1 MINTE
6 KNNKTVKL
14 SNLIEKIWILGV
26 IGLYIYLYV
35 SQNFSNYIGKQF
47 NLMGVFGVVILIVLF
62 ILAKPRNRKIGA
74 STLVF
79 IISIALIVY
88 AGDGKASDSVLNRKG
103 KQIGVN
109 TTNYEKTK
117 QVSDDKEYEFKGV
130 YLTADSNTETEYIKP
145 VKKKYI
151 SVDPETETWY
161 IDNRILVAFKQG
173 VTKDEV
179 EEFVKKYNLKIVG
192 EMKSISQYM
201 FEFDESLS
209 LQKMLGK
216 VREMNNI
223 KNLDENSKVQVA
235 DVVYATQEMIDELK
249 NTDRIDSLKT
259 QKQELA
265 KRYIDGDS
273 VVEITVD
280 NFMKIMEAIYEN
292 PDMFKDKKIK
302 ITGRTFKAEEIKEGY
317 LGIGLWKIYC
327 CAIDMTLVGY
337 PVKADGKME
346 EGKWYELQGK
356 VQVENGEPNI
366 EYIEAIQ
373 VEEPNEIEVFFICKL

>member
-26 IGLYIYLYV
+26 IGFYIYLYV

-47 NLMGVFGVVILIVLF
+47 NLMGVFGVFVLIVLF
-62 ILAKPRNRKIGA
+62 LVGKPRNRKIGV

-79 IISIALIVY
+79 IISIGLIVY

-109 TTNYEKTK
+109 TANYEKTK
-117 QVSDDKEYEFKGV
+117 QISDDKEYEFKGV

-161 IDNRILVAFKQG
+161 IDNRILVGFKQG
-173 VTKDEV
+173 VTKDEIQ
-179 EEFVKKYNLKIVG
+179 EFVKKYNLKIVG

-201 FEFDESLS
+201 FELDESLS

-216 VREMNNI
+216 IREINNL
-223 KNLDENSKVQVA
+223 KNIDENTKVQVA
-235 DVVYATQEMIDELK
+235 DVVYATQEMINELK
-249 NTDRIDSLKT
+249 NTDTTDNLKA

-292 PDMFKDKKIK
+292 PDLFKDKKIK
-302 ITGRTFKAEEIKEGY
+302 LIGRTFKAEEIKEGY
-317 LGIGLWKIYC
+317 IGIGLWKIYC

-356 VQVENGEPNI
+356 IKVENGEPYI
-366 EYIEAIQ
+366 EYIEAKQ
-373 VEEPNEIEVFFICKL
+373 VEEPKENQIY

>member
-26 IGLYIYLYV
+26 IGFYIYLYV

-47 NLMGVFGVVILIVLF
+47 NLMGVFGVFVLIVLF
-62 ILAKPRNRKIGA
+62 LVAKPRNRKIGV

-109 TTNYEKTK
+109 TSNYEKTK
-117 QVSDDKEYEFKGV
+117 QISDDKEYEFKGV
-130 YLTADSNTETEYIKP
+130 YLTADANTETEYIRP

-161 IDNRILVAFKQG
+161 IDNRVLVGFKQG
-173 VTKDEV
+173 VTKDEIQ
-179 EEFVKKYNLKIVG
+179 EFIKKYNLKIVG

-201 FEFDESLS
+201 FELDESLS

-216 VREMNNI
+216 IREINNL
-223 KNLDENSKVQVA
+223 KNIDENTKVQVA
-235 DVVYATQEMIDELK
+235 DVVYATQEMINELK
-249 NTDRIDSLKT
+249 NTDTTDNLKA

-292 PDMFKDKKIK
+292 PDLFKDKKIK
-302 ITGRTFKAEEIKEGY
+302 IIGRTFKAEEIKEGY
-317 LGIGLWKIYC
+317 IGIGLWKIYC

-356 VQVENGEPNI
+356 IQVENGEPYI
-366 EYIEAIQ
+366 EYIEAKQ
-373 VEEPNEIEVFFICKL
+373 VEEPKENQIY

>member
-1 MINTE
+1 MINIE

-26 IGLYIYLYV
+26 IGFYIYLYV

-62 ILAKPRNRKIGA
+62 LLAKPRNRKIGA

-109 TTNYEKTK
+109 TANYEKTK
-117 QVSDDKEYEFKGV
+117 QISDDKEYEFKGV

-161 IDNRILVAFKQG
+161 IDNRILVGFKQG
-173 VTKDEV
+173 VTKDEIQ
-179 EEFVKKYNLKIVG
+179 EFVKKYNLKIVG

-201 FEFDESLS
+201 FELDESLS

-216 VREMNNI
+216 IREINNL
-223 KNLDENSKVQVA
+223 KNIDENTKVQVA
-235 DVVYATQEMIDELK
+235 DVVYATQEMINELK
-249 NTDRIDSLKT
+249 NTDTTDNLKA

-317 LGIGLWKIYC
+317 IGIGLWKIYC

-356 VQVENGEPNI
+356 IQVENGEPYI
-366 EYIEAIQ
+366 EYIEAKQ
-373 VEEPNEIEVFFICKL
+373 VEEPKENQIY

>member
-6 KNNKTVKL
+6 KNNKMVKL

-47 NLMGVFGVVILIVLF
+47 NLMGVFGVAILIVLF
-62 ILAKPRNRKIGA
+62 LLAKPRNRKIGA

-117 QVSDDKEYEFKGV
+117 QISDDKEYEFKGI
-130 YLTADSNTETEYIKP
+130 YLTADANTETEYIKP

-161 IDNRILVAFKQG
+161 IDNRILVGFKQG

-223 KNLDENSKVQVA
+223 KNIDENSKVQVA

-292 PDMFKDKKIK
+292 PDLFKDKKIK
-302 ITGRTFKAEEIKEGY
+302 ITGRTFKAEEIKKGY
-317 LGIGLWKIYC
+317 IGIGLWKIYC

-337 PVKADGKME
+337 PVKDDGKME
-346 EGKWYELQGK
+346 EGKWYDLQGK
-356 VQVENGEPNI
+356 VQVENGEPYI
-366 EYIEAIQ
+366 EYIEAKQ
-373 VEEPNEIEVFFICKL
+373 VEEPKENQVY

>member
-26 IGLYIYLYV
+26 IGFYIYLYV

-47 NLMGVFGVVILIVLF
+47 NLMGVFGVFVLIVLF
-62 ILAKPRNRKIGA
+62 LLAKPRNRKIGA

-109 TTNYEKTK
+109 TANYEKTK
-117 QVSDDKEYEFKGV
+117 QISDDKEYEFKGV

-161 IDNRILVAFKQG
+161 IDNRILVGFKQG
-173 VTKDEV
+173 VTKDEIQ
-179 EEFVKKYNLKIVG
+179 EFVKKYNLKIVG

-201 FEFDESLS
+201 FELDESLS

-216 VREMNNI
+216 IREINNL
-223 KNLDENSKVQVA
+223 KNIDENTKVQVA
-235 DVVYATQEMIDELK
+235 DVVYATQEMINELK
-249 NTDRIDSLKT
+249 NTDTTDNLKA

-265 KRYIDGDS
+265 KRYIEGDS

-356 VQVENGEPNI
+356 IQVENGEPYI
-366 EYIEAIQ
+366 EYMEAKQ
-373 VEEPNEIEVFFICKL
+373 VEEPKENQIY

>member
-117 QVSDDKEYEFKGV
+117 QISDDKEYEFKGV

-223 KNLDENSKVQVA
+223 KNIDENSKVQVA

-292 PDMFKDKKIK
+292 PDLFKDKKIK
-302 ITGRTFKAEEIKEGY
+302 ITGRTFKAEEIKKGY
-317 LGIGLWKIYC
+317 IGIGLWKIYC

-337 PVKADGKME
+337 PVKDDGKME
-346 EGKWYELQGK
+346 EGKWYDLQGK
-356 VQVENGEPNI
+356 VQVENGEPYI
-366 EYIEAIQ
+366 EYIEAKQ
-373 VEEPNEIEVFFICKL
+373 VEEPKENQVY

>member
-6 KNNKTVKL
+6 KNNKMIRL

-47 NLMGVFGVVILIVLF
+47 NLMGVFGVVIMIVFFL
-62 ILAKPRNRKIGA
+62 LAKPRNRKIGA

-109 TTNYEKTK
+109 TVNYEKTK
-117 QVSDDKEYEFKGV
+117 QISDDKEYEFKGV

-179 EEFVKKYNLKIVG
+179 DKFVKKYNLKIVG

-223 KNLDENSKVQVA
+223 KNIDENSKVQVA

-292 PDMFKDKKIK
+292 PDLFKDKKIK
-302 ITGRTFKAEEIKEGY
+302 ITGRTFKAEEIKKGY
-317 LGIGLWKIYC
+317 IGIGLWKIYC

-356 VQVENGEPNI
+356 VQVENGEPYI
-366 EYIEAIQ
+366 EYVEAKQ
-373 VEEPNEIEVFFICKL
+373 VEEPKENQVY

>member
-26 IGLYIYLYV
+26 IGFYIYLYV

-47 NLMGVFGVVILIVLF
+47 NLMGVFGVFVLIVLF
-62 ILAKPRNRKIGA
+62 LVAKPRNRKIGV

-88 AGDGKASDSVLNRKG
+88 AGDGKASDLVLNRKG

-109 TTNYEKTK
+109 TSNYEKTK
-117 QVSDDKEYEFKGV
+117 QISDDKEYEFKGV
-130 YLTADSNTETEYIKP
+130 YLTADANTETEYIRP

-161 IDNRILVAFKQG
+161 IDNRILVGFKQG
-173 VTKDEV
+173 VTKDEIQ
-179 EEFVKKYNLKIVG
+179 EFIKKYNLKIVG

-201 FEFDESLS
+201 FELDESLS

-216 VREMNNI
+216 IREINNL
-223 KNLDENSKVQVA
+223 KNIDENTKVQVA
-235 DVVYATQEMIDELK
+235 DVVYATQEMINELK
-249 NTDRIDSLKT
+249 NTDTTDNLKA

-265 KRYIDGDS
+265 KRYIAGDS

-292 PDMFKDKKIK
+292 PDLFKDKKIK
-302 ITGRTFKAEEIKEGY
+302 IIGRTFKAEEIKEGY
-317 LGIGLWKIYC
+317 IGIGLWKIYC

-356 VQVENGEPNI
+356 IQVENGEPYI
-366 EYIEAIQ
+366 EYIEAKQ
-373 VEEPNEIEVFFICKL
+373 VEEPKENQIY

>member
-6 KNNKTVKL
+6 KNNKMVRL

-26 IGLYIYLYV
+26 IGLHIYLYV

-47 NLMGVFGVVILIVLF
+47 NLMGVFGVVIMIVLF
-62 ILAKPRNRKIGA
+62 LLAKPRNRKIGA

-79 IISIALIVY
+79 IISIGLIVY

-109 TTNYEKTK
+109 IANYEKTK

-130 YLTADSNTETEYIKP
+130 YLTADANTETEYIKP

-161 IDNRILVAFKQG
+161 IDNRILVGFKQG
-173 VTKDEV
+173 VTKDEIQ
-179 EEFVKKYNLKIVG
+179 EFVKKYNLKIVG

-201 FEFDESLS
+201 FELDESLS

-223 KNLDENSKVQVA
+223 KNIDENSKVQIA

-292 PDMFKDKKIK
+292 PDLFKDKKIK
-302 ITGRTFKAEEIKEGY
+302 ITGRTFKTEEIKKGY
-317 LGIGLWKIYC
+317 IGIGLWKIYC

-356 VQVENGEPNI
+356 VQVENGEPYI
-366 EYIEAIQ
+366 EYVEAKQ
-373 VEEPNEIEVFFICKL
+373 VEEPKENQVY

>member
-26 IGLYIYLYV
+26 IGFYIYLYV

-47 NLMGVFGVVILIVLF
+47 NLMGVFGVFVLIVLF
-62 ILAKPRNRKIGA
+62 LLAKPRNRKIGV

-109 TTNYEKTK
+109 TANYEKTK
-117 QVSDDKEYEFKGV
+117 QISDDKEYEFKGV

-151 SVDPETETWY
+151 SIDPETETWY
-161 IDNRILVAFKQG
+161 IDNRILVGFKQG
-173 VTKDEV
+173 VTKDEIQ
-179 EEFVKKYNLKIVG
+179 EFVKKYNLKIVG

-201 FEFDESLS
+201 FELDESLS

-216 VREMNNI
+216 IREINNL
-223 KNLDENSKVQVA
+223 KNIDENTKVQVA
-235 DVVYATQEMIDELK
+235 DVVYATQEMINELK
-249 NTDRIDSLKT
+249 NTDTTDNLKA

-265 KRYIDGDS
+265 KRYIDGGS

-317 LGIGLWKIYC
+317 IGIGLWKIYC

-356 VQVENGEPNI
+356 IQVENGEPYI
-366 EYIEAIQ
+366 EYIEAKQ
-373 VEEPNEIEVFFICKL
+373 VEEPKENQIY

>member
-6 KNNKTVKL
+6 KNNKMIRL

-47 NLMGVFGVVILIVLF
+47 NLMGVFGVVIMIVLF
-62 ILAKPRNRKIGA
+62 LLAKPRNRKIGA

-109 TTNYEKTK
+109 TVNYEKTK
-117 QVSDDKEYEFKGV
+117 QISDDKEYEFKGV

-179 EEFVKKYNLKIVG
+179 DKFVKKYNLKIVG

-223 KNLDENSKVQVA
+223 KNIDENSKVQVA

-273 VVEITVD
+273 VVEITVY

-292 PDMFKDKKIK
+292 PDLFKDKKIK
-302 ITGRTFKAEEIKEGY
+302 ITGRTFKAEEIKKGY
-317 LGIGLWKIYC
+317 IGIGLWKIYC

-337 PVKADGKME
+337 PVKDDGKME
-346 EGKWYELQGK
+346 EGKWYDLQGK
-356 VQVENGEPNI
+356 VQVENGEPYI
-366 EYIEAIQ
+366 EYIEAKQ
-373 VEEPNEIEVFFICKL
+373 VEEPKENQVY

>member
-26 IGLYIYLYV
+26 IGFYIYLYV

-62 ILAKPRNRKIGA
+62 LLAKPRNRKIGV

-109 TTNYEKTK
+109 TANYEKTK
-117 QVSDDKEYEFKGV
+117 QISDDKEYEFKGV

-151 SVDPETETWY
+151 SVDAETETWY
-161 IDNRILVAFKQG
+161 IDNRILVGFKQG
-173 VTKDEV
+173 VTKDEIQ
-179 EEFVKKYNLKIVG
+179 EFVKKYNLKIVG

-201 FEFDESLS
+201 FELDESLS

-216 VREMNNI
+216 IREINNL
-223 KNLDENSKVQVA
+223 KNIDENTKVQVA
-235 DVVYATQEMIDELK
+235 DVVYATQEMINELK
-249 NTDRIDSLKT
+249 NTDTTDNLKA

-265 KRYIDGDS
+265 KRYIEGDS

-317 LGIGLWKIYC
+317 IGIGLWKIYC

-356 VQVENGEPNI
+356 IQVENGEPYI
-366 EYIEAIQ
+366 EYMEAKQ
-373 VEEPNEIEVFFICKL
+373 VEEPKENQIY

>member
-26 IGLYIYLYV
+26 IGFYIYLYV

-47 NLMGVFGVVILIVLF
+47 NLMGVFGVFVLIVLF
-62 ILAKPRNRKIGA
+62 LLAKPRNRKIGV

-109 TTNYEKTK
+109 TANYEKTK
-117 QVSDDKEYEFKGV
+117 QISDDKEYEFKGV

-161 IDNRILVAFKQG
+161 IDNRILVGFKQG
-173 VTKDEV
+173 VTKDEIQ
-179 EEFVKKYNLKIVG
+179 EFVKKYNLKIVG

-201 FEFDESLS
+201 FELDESLS

-216 VREMNNI
+216 IREINNL
-223 KNLDENSKVQVA
+223 KNIDENTKVQVA
-235 DVVYATQEMIDELK
+235 DIVYATQEMINELK
-249 NTDRIDSLKT
+249 NTDTTDNLKA

-265 KRYIDGDS
+265 KRYIDGDN

-292 PDMFKDKKIK
+292 PDMFKDNKIK

-356 VQVENGEPNI
+356 IQVENGEPYI
-366 EYIEAIQ
+366 EYMEAKQ
-373 VEEPNEIEVFFICKL
+373 VEEPKENQIY

>member
-161 IDNRILVAFKQG
+161 IDNRILVGFKQG
-173 VTKDEV
+173 VTKDEIQ
-179 EEFVKKYNLKIVG
+179 EFVKKYNLKIVG

-201 FEFDESLS
+201 FELDESLS

-216 VREMNNI
+216 IREINNL
-223 KNLDENSKVQVA
+223 KNIDENTKVQVA
-235 DVVYATQEMIDELK
+235 DIVYATQEMINELK
-249 NTDRIDSLKT
+249 NTDTTDNLKA

-265 KRYIDGDS
+265 KRYIEGDS

-302 ITGRTFKAEEIKEGY
+302 ITGRTFKTEEIKEGY

-356 VQVENGEPNI
+356 VQVENGEPYI
-366 EYIEAIQ
+366 EYIEAKQ
-373 VEEPNEIEVFFICKL
+373 VEEPKENQIY

>member
-47 NLMGVFGVVILIVLF
+47 NLMGVFGVFVLIVLF
-62 ILAKPRNRKIGA
+62 LVGKPRNRKIGV

-79 IISIALIVY
+79 IISIGLIVY

-109 TTNYEKTK
+109 TANYEKTK
-117 QVSDDKEYEFKGV
+117 QISDDKEYEFKGV

-161 IDNRILVAFKQG
+161 IDNRILVGFKQG
-173 VTKDEV
+173 VTKDEIQ
-179 EEFVKKYNLKIVG
+179 EFVKKYNLKIVG

-201 FEFDESLS
+201 FELDESLS

-223 KNLDENSKVQVA
+223 KNIDENTKVQVA
-235 DVVYATQEMIDELK
+235 DVVYATQEMINELK
-249 NTDRIDSLKT
+249 NTDRTDNLKA

-265 KRYIDGDS
+265 KRYINGDS

-292 PDMFKDKKIK
+292 PDLFKDKKIK
-302 ITGRTFKAEEIKEGY
+302 LIGRTFKAEEIKEGHI
-317 LGIGLWKIYC
+317 GIGLWKIYC

-356 VQVENGEPNI
+356 IQVENGEPYI
-366 EYIEAIQ
+366 EYIEAKQ
-373 VEEPNEIEVFFICKL
+373 VEEPKENQIY

>member
-26 IGLYIYLYV
+26 IGFYIYLYV

-47 NLMGVFGVVILIVLF
+47 NLMGVFGVFVLIVLF
-62 ILAKPRNRKIGA
+62 LLAKPRNRKIGV

-109 TTNYEKTK
+109 TANYEKTK
-117 QVSDDKEYEFKGV
+117 QISDDKEYEFKGV

-161 IDNRILVAFKQG
+161 IDNRILVGFKQG
-173 VTKDEV
+173 VTKDEIQ
-179 EEFVKKYNLKIVG
+179 EFVKKYNLKIVG

-201 FEFDESLS
+201 FELDESLS

-216 VREMNNI
+216 IREINNL
-223 KNLDENSKVQVA
+223 KNIDENTKVQVA
-235 DVVYATQEMIDELK
+235 DVVYATQEMINELK
-249 NTDRIDSLKT
+249 NTDTTDNLKA

-317 LGIGLWKIYC
+317 IGIGLWKIYC

-356 VQVENGEPNI
+356 IQVENGETYI
-366 EYIEAIQ
+366 EYMEAKQ
-373 VEEPNEIEVFFICKL
+373 VEEPKENQIY

>member
-26 IGLYIYLYV
+26 IGFYIYLYV

-62 ILAKPRNRKIGA
+62 LLAKPRNRKIGV
-74 STLVF
+74 STIVF

-109 TTNYEKTK
+109 TANYEKTK
-117 QVSDDKEYEFKGV
+117 QISDDKEYEFKGV

-161 IDNRILVAFKQG
+161 IDNRILVGFKQG
-173 VTKDEV
+173 VTKDEIQ
-179 EEFVKKYNLKIVG
+179 EFVKKYNLKIVG

-201 FEFDESLS
+201 FELDESLS

-216 VREMNNI
+216 IREINNL
-223 KNLDENSKVQVA
+223 KNIDENTKVQVA
-235 DVVYATQEMIDELK
+235 DVVYATQEMINELK
-249 NTDRIDSLKT
+249 NTDTTDNLKA

-292 PDMFKDKKIK
+292 PDLFKDKKIK
-302 ITGRTFKAEEIKEGY
+302 IIGRTFKAEEIKEGY
-317 LGIGLWKIYC
+317 IGIGLWKIYC

-356 VQVENGEPNI
+356 IQVENGEPYI
-366 EYIEAIQ
+366 EYIEAKQ
-373 VEEPNEIEVFFICKL
+373 VEEPKENQIY

>member
-26 IGLYIYLYV
+26 IGFYIYLYV

-62 ILAKPRNRKIGA
+62 LLAKPRNRKIGA

-109 TTNYEKTK
+109 TANYEKTK
-117 QVSDDKEYEFKGV
+117 QISDDKEYEFKGV

-161 IDNRILVAFKQG
+161 IDNRILVGFKQG
-173 VTKDEV
+173 VTKDEIQ
-179 EEFVKKYNLKIVG
+179 EFVKKYNLKIVG

-201 FEFDESLS
+201 FELDESLS

-216 VREMNNI
+216 IREINNL
-223 KNLDENSKVQVA
+223 KNIDENTKVQVA
-235 DVVYATQEMIDELK
+235 DVVYATQEIINELK
-249 NTDRIDSLKT
+249 NTDTTDNLKA

-265 KRYIDGDS
+265 KRYIDGGS

-317 LGIGLWKIYC
+317 IGIGLWKIYC

-356 VQVENGEPNI
+356 IQVENGEPYI
-366 EYIEAIQ
+366 EYIEAKQ
-373 VEEPNEIEVFFICKL
+373 VEEPKENQIY

>member
-47 NLMGVFGVVILIVLF
+47 NLMGVFGVVIMIVLF

-223 KNLDENSKVQVA
+223 KNIDENSKVQVA

-356 VQVENGEPNI
+356 VQVENGEPYI
-366 EYIEAIQ
+366 EYIEAKQ
-373 VEEPNEIEVFFICKL
+373 VEEPKENQIY

>member
-26 IGLYIYLYV
+26 IGFYIYLYV

-47 NLMGVFGVVILIVLF
+47 NLMGVFGVFVLIVLF
-62 ILAKPRNRKIGA
+62 LLAKPRNRKIGA

-109 TTNYEKTK
+109 TANYEKTK
-117 QVSDDKEYEFKGV
+117 QISDDKEYEFKGV

-161 IDNRILVAFKQG
+161 IDNRILVGFKQG
-173 VTKDEV
+173 VTKDEIQ
-179 EEFVKKYNLKIVG
+179 EFVKKYNLKIVG

-201 FEFDESLS
+201 FELDESLS

-216 VREMNNI
+216 IREINNL
-223 KNLDENSKVQVA
+223 KNIDENTKVQVA
-235 DVVYATQEMIDELK
+235 DVVYATQEMINELK
-249 NTDRIDSLKT
+249 NTDTTDNLKA

-265 KRYIDGDS
+265 KRYIEGDS

-317 LGIGLWKIYC
+317 IGIGLWKIYC

-356 VQVENGEPNI
+356 IQAENGEPYI
-366 EYIEAIQ
+366 EYMEAKQ
-373 VEEPNEIEVFFICKL
+373 VEEPKENQIY

>member
-26 IGLYIYLYV
+26 IGFYIYLYV

-47 NLMGVFGVVILIVLF
+47 NLMGVFGVFVLIVLF
-62 ILAKPRNRKIGA
+62 LVAKPRNRKIGV

-88 AGDGKASDSVLNRKG
+88 AGDGKASELVLNRKG

-109 TTNYEKTK
+109 TSNYEKTK
-117 QVSDDKEYEFKGV
+117 QISDDKEYEFKGV
-130 YLTADSNTETEYIKP
+130 YLTADANTETEYIKP

-161 IDNRILVAFKQG
+161 IDNRILVGFKQG
-173 VTKDEV
+173 VTKDEIQ
-179 EEFVKKYNLKIVG
+179 EFVKKYNLKIVG

-201 FEFDESLS
+201 FELDESLS

-216 VREMNNI
+216 IREINNL
-223 KNLDENSKVQVA
+223 KNVDENTKVQVA
-235 DVVYATQEMIDELK
+235 DVVYATQEMINELK
-249 NTDRIDSLKT
+249 NTDTTDNLKA

-265 KRYIDGDS
+265 KRYIDGDN

-356 VQVENGEPNI
+356 IQVENGELYI
-366 EYIEAIQ
+366 EYIEAKQ
-373 VEEPNEIEVFFICKL
+373 VEEPKENQIY

>member
-1 MINTE
+1 MINIE

-26 IGLYIYLYV
+26 IGFYIYLYV

-47 NLMGVFGVVILIVLF
+47 NLMGVFGVFVLIVLF
-62 ILAKPRNRKIGA
+62 LLAKPRNRKIGV

-109 TTNYEKTK
+109 TANYEKTK
-117 QVSDDKEYEFKGV
+117 QISDDKEYEFKGV

-151 SVDPETETWY
+151 SIDPETETWY
-161 IDNRILVAFKQG
+161 IDNRILVGFKQG
-173 VTKDEV
+173 VTKDEIQ
-179 EEFVKKYNLKIVG
+179 EFVKKYNLKIVG

-201 FEFDESLS
+201 FELDESLS

-216 VREMNNI
+216 IREINNL
-223 KNLDENSKVQVA
+223 KNIDENTKVQVA
-235 DVVYATQEMIDELK
+235 DVVYATQEMINELK
-249 NTDRIDSLKT
+249 NTDTTDNLKA

-265 KRYIDGDS
+265 KRYIDGGS

-317 LGIGLWKIYC
+317 IGIGLWKIYC

-356 VQVENGEPNI
+356 IQVENGEPYI
-366 EYIEAIQ
+366 EYIEAKQ
-373 VEEPNEIEVFFICKL
+373 VEEPKENQIY

>member
-26 IGLYIYLYV
+26 IGFYIYLYV

-47 NLMGVFGVVILIVLF
+47 NLMGVFGVVIMIVLF

-161 IDNRILVAFKQG
+161 IDNRILVGFKQG
-173 VTKDEV
+173 VTKDEIQ
-179 EEFVKKYNLKIVG
+179 EFIKKYNLKIVG

-201 FEFDESLS
+201 FELDENLS

-216 VREMNNI
+216 IREINNL
-223 KNLDENSKVQVA
+223 KNIDENTKVQVA
-235 DVVYATQEMIDELK
+235 DVVYATQEMINELK
-249 NTDRIDSLKT
+249 NTDTTDNLKA

-317 LGIGLWKIYC
+317 IGIGLWKIYC

-356 VQVENGEPNI
+356 IQVENGEPYI
-366 EYIEAIQ
+366 EYIEAKQ
-373 VEEPNEIEVFFICKL
+373 VEEPKENQIY

>member
-6 KNNKTVKL
+6 KNNKMVRL

-47 NLMGVFGVVILIVLF
+47 NLMGVFGVVIMIVLF
-62 ILAKPRNRKIGA
+62 LLAKPRNRKIGA

-79 IISIALIVY
+79 IISIGLIVY

-109 TTNYEKTK
+109 TVNYEKTK
-117 QVSDDKEYEFKGV
+117 QISDDKEYEFKGV
-130 YLTADSNTETEYIKP
+130 YLTADANTETEYIKP

-173 VTKDEV
+173 VTKDDIEA
-179 EEFVKKYNLKIVG
+179 FVKKYNLKIVG

-201 FEFDESLS
+201 FEFNESLS

-216 VREMNNI
+216 VREINNI
-223 KNLDENSKVQVA
+223 KNIDENSKVQVA

-292 PDMFKDKKIK
+292 PDLFKDKKIK
-302 ITGRTFKAEEIKEGY
+302 ITGRTFKAEEIKKGY
-317 LGIGLWKIYC
+317 IGIGLWKIYC

-356 VQVENGEPNI
+356 VQVENGEPYI
-366 EYIEAIQ
+366 EYVEAKQ
-373 VEEPNEIEVFFICKL
+373 VEEPKENQIY

>member
-26 IGLYIYLYV
+26 IGFYIYLYV

-109 TTNYEKTK
+109 TVNYEKTK

-356 VQVENGEPNI
+356 VQVENGEPYI
-366 EYIEAIQ
+366 EYIEAKQ
-373 VEEPNEIEVFFICKL
+373 VEEPKENQIY

>member
-26 IGLYIYLYV
+26 IGFYIYLYV

-47 NLMGVFGVVILIVLF
+47 NLMGVFGVFVLIVLF
-62 ILAKPRNRKIGA
+62 LLAKPRNRKIGV

-79 IISIALIVY
+79 IISIVLIVY
-88 AGDGKASDSVLNRKG
+88 AGDGRASDAVLNRKG

-109 TTNYEKTK
+109 TANYEKTK

-161 IDNRILVAFKQG
+161 IDNRILVGFKQG
-173 VTKDEV
+173 VTKDEIQ
-179 EEFVKKYNLKIVG
+179 EFIKKYNLKIVG

-201 FEFDESLS
+201 FELDESLS

-216 VREMNNI
+216 IREINNL
-223 KNLDENSKVQVA
+223 KNIDENTKVQVA
-235 DVVYATQEMIDELK
+235 DVVYATQEMINELK
-249 NTDRIDSLKT
+249 NTDTTDNLKA

-292 PDMFKDKKIK
+292 PDLFKDKKIK
-302 ITGRTFKAEEIKEGY
+302 IIGRTFKAEEIKEGY
-317 LGIGLWKIYC
+317 IGIGLWKIYC

-356 VQVENGEPNI
+356 VQVENGEPYI
-366 EYIEAIQ
+366 EYIEAKQ
-373 VEEPNEIEVFFICKL
+373 VEEPKENQIY

>member
-6 KNNKTVKL
+6 KNNKMVKL

-47 NLMGVFGVVILIVLF
+47 NLMGVFGVVIMIVLF
-62 ILAKPRNRKIGA
+62 LLAKPRNRKIGA

-117 QVSDDKEYEFKGV
+117 QISDDKEYEFKGV
-130 YLTADSNTETEYIKP
+130 YLNADAKTETEYIKP

-151 SVDPETETWY
+151 TVDPETETWY
-161 IDNRILVAFKQG
+161 IDNRILVGFKQG

-223 KNLDENSKVQVA
+223 KNIDENSKVQVA

-292 PDMFKDKKIK
+292 PDLFKDKKIK
-302 ITGRTFKAEEIKEGY
+302 ITGRTFKAEEIKKGY
-317 LGIGLWKIYC
+317 IGIGLWKIYC

-337 PVKADGKME
+337 PVKDDGKME
-346 EGKWYELQGK
+346 EGKWYDLQGK
-356 VQVENGEPNI
+356 VQVENGEPYI
-366 EYIEAIQ
+366 EYIEAKQ
-373 VEEPNEIEVFFICKL
+373 VEEPKENQVY

>member
-6 KNNKTVKL
+6 KNNKMVRL

-26 IGLYIYLYV
+26 IGLYIYLYI

-47 NLMGVFGVVILIVLF
+47 NLMAVFGVVIMIVLF
-62 ILAKPRNRKIGA
+62 LLAKPRNRKIGA

-79 IISIALIVY
+79 IVSIALIVY

-109 TTNYEKTK
+109 TVNYEKTK
-117 QVSDDKEYEFKGV
+117 QISDDKEYEFKGV
-130 YLTADSNTETEYIKP
+130 YLTADANTETEYIKP

-161 IDNRILVAFKQG
+161 IDNRILVGFQQG

-216 VREMNNI
+216 VREINNI
-223 KNLDENSKVQVA
+223 KNIDENSKVQVA

-292 PDMFKDKKIK
+292 PDLFKDKKIK
-302 ITGRTFKAEEIKEGY
+302 ITGRTFKTEEIKKGY
-317 LGIGLWKIYC
+317 IGIGLWKIYC

-356 VQVENGEPNI
+356 VQVENGEPYI
-366 EYIEAIQ
+366 EYVEAKQ
-373 VEEPNEIEVFFICKL
+373 VEEPKENQVY

>member
-26 IGLYIYLYV
+26 IGFYIYLYV

-62 ILAKPRNRKIGA
+62 LLAKPRNRKIGV

-109 TTNYEKTK
+109 TANYEKTK
-117 QVSDDKEYEFKGV
+117 QISDDKEYEFKGV
-130 YLTADSNTETEYIKP
+130 YLTADSNTETEYIKQ

-151 SVDPETETWY
+151 SVDTETETWY
-161 IDNRILVAFKQG
+161 IDNRILVGFKQG
-173 VTKDEV
+173 VTKDEIQ
-179 EEFVKKYNLKIVG
+179 EFVKKYNLKIVG

-201 FEFDESLS
+201 FELDESLS

-216 VREMNNI
+216 IREINNL
-223 KNLDENSKVQVA
+223 KNIDENTKVQVA
-235 DVVYATQEMIDELK
+235 DVVYATQEMINELK
-249 NTDRIDSLKT
+249 NTDTTDNLKA

-265 KRYIDGDS
+265 KRYIEGDS

-317 LGIGLWKIYC
+317 IGIGLWKIYC

-356 VQVENGEPNI
+356 IQVENGEPYI
-366 EYIEAIQ
+366 EYMEAKQ
-373 VEEPNEIEVFFICKL
+373 VEEPKENQIY

>member
-117 QVSDDKEYEFKGV
+117 QISDDKEYEFKGV
-130 YLTADSNTETEYIKP
+130 YLTAYSNTETEYIKP

-259 QKQELA
+259 QKQEIA

-356 VQVENGEPNI
+356 VQIENGEPYI
-366 EYIEAIQ
+366 EYIEAKQ
-373 VEEPNEIEVFFICKL
+373 VEEPKENQIY

>member
-62 ILAKPRNRKIGA
+62 LLAKPRNRKIGA

-109 TTNYEKTK
+109 TTNYEKNK

-356 VQVENGEPNI
+356 VQVENGEPYI
-366 EYIEAIQ
+366 EYIEAKQ
-373 VEEPNEIEVFFICKL
+373 VEEPKENQIY

>member
-62 ILAKPRNRKIGA
+62 LLAKPRNRKIGA

-216 VREMNNI
+216 VREMNNV
-223 KNLDENSKVQVA
+223 KNIDENSKVQVA

-356 VQVENGEPNI
+356 IQVENGEPYI
-366 EYIEAIQ
+366 EYIEAKQ
-373 VEEPNEIEVFFICKL
+373 VEEPKENQIY

>member
-6 KNNKTVKL
+6 KNNKMVKL

-26 IGLYIYLYV
+26 IGFYIYLYV

-47 NLMGVFGVVILIVLF
+47 NLMGVFGVFVLIVLF
-62 ILAKPRNRKIGA
+62 LVAKPRNRKIGV

-117 QVSDDKEYEFKGV
+117 QISDDKEYEFKGV
-130 YLTADSNTETEYIKP
+130 YLTADANTETEYIRP

-161 IDNRILVAFKQG
+161 IDNRILVGFKQG
-173 VTKDEV
+173 VTKDEIQ
-179 EEFVKKYNLKIVG
+179 EFIKKYNLKIVG

-201 FEFDESLS
+201 FELDESLS

-216 VREMNNI
+216 VRELNNI
-223 KNLDENSKVQVA
+223 KNIDENTKVQVA
-235 DVVYATQEMIDELK
+235 DVVYATQEMINELK
-249 NTDRIDSLKT
+249 NTDTTDNLKA

-292 PDMFKDKKIK
+292 PDLFKDKKIK
-302 ITGRTFKAEEIKEGY
+302 IIGRTFKAEEIKEGY
-317 LGIGLWKIYC
+317 IGIGLWKIYC

-356 VQVENGEPNI
+356 IQVENGEPYI
-366 EYIEAIQ
+366 EYVEAKQ
-373 VEEPNEIEVFFICKL
+373 VEEPKENQVY

>member
-6 KNNKTVKL
+6 KNNKMVKL

-47 NLMGVFGVVILIVLF
+47 NLMGLFGVVIMIVLF
-62 ILAKPRNRKIGA
+62 LLAKPRNRKIGA

-117 QVSDDKEYEFKGV
+117 QISDDKEYEFKGV
-130 YLTADSNTETEYIKP
+130 YLTADANTETEYIKP

-223 KNLDENSKVQVA
+223 KNIDENSKVQVA

-292 PDMFKDKKIK
+292 PDLFKDKKIK
-302 ITGRTFKAEEIKEGY
+302 ITGRTFKAEEIKKGY

-356 VQVENGEPNI
+356 VQVENGEPYI
-366 EYIEAIQ
+366 EYIEAKQ
-373 VEEPNEIEVFFICKL
+373 VEEPKENQIY

>member
-26 IGLYIYLYV
+26 IVFYIYLYV

-47 NLMGVFGVVILIVLF
+47 NLMGVFGVFVLIVLF
-62 ILAKPRNRKIGA
+62 LVAKPRNRKIGV

-103 KQIGVN
+103 KQIGVI
-109 TTNYEKTK
+109 TSNYEKTK
-117 QVSDDKEYEFKGV
+117 QISDDKEYEFKGV

-161 IDNRILVAFKQG
+161 IDNRILVGFKQG
-173 VTKDEV
+173 VTKDEIQ
-179 EEFVKKYNLKIVG
+179 EFIKKYNLKIVG

-201 FEFDESLS
+201 FELDESLS

-216 VREMNNI
+216 IREINNL
-223 KNLDENSKVQVA
+223 KNIDENTKVQVA
-235 DVVYATQEMIDELK
+235 DVVYATQEMINELK
-249 NTDRIDSLKT
+249 NTDTTDNLKA

-273 VVEITVD
+273 IVEITVD

-292 PDMFKDKKIK
+292 PDLFKDKKIK
-302 ITGRTFKAEEIKEGY
+302 IIGRTFKAEEIKEGY
-317 LGIGLWKIYC
+317 IGIGLWKIYC

-356 VQVENGEPNI
+356 VQVENGEPYI
-366 EYIEAIQ
+366 EYIEAKQ
-373 VEEPNEIEVFFICKL
+373 VEEPKENQIY

>member
-26 IGLYIYLYV
+26 IGFYIYLYV

-47 NLMGVFGVVILIVLF
+47 NLMGVFGVFILIVLF
-62 ILAKPRNRKIGA
+62 LLAKPRNRKIGV

-88 AGDGKASDSVLNRKG
+88 AGDGRASDAVLNRKG

-109 TTNYEKTK
+109 TANYEKTK
-117 QVSDDKEYEFKGV
+117 QVSNDKEYEFKGV

-161 IDNRILVAFKQG
+161 IDNRILVGFKQG
-173 VTKDEV
+173 VTKDEIQ
-179 EEFVKKYNLKIVG
+179 EFIKKYNLKIVG

-201 FEFDESLS
+201 FELDESLS

-216 VREMNNI
+216 IREINNL
-223 KNLDENSKVQVA
+223 KNIDENTKVQVA
-235 DVVYATQEMIDELK
+235 DVVYATQEMINELK
-249 NTDRIDSLKT
+249 NTDTTDNLKA

-292 PDMFKDKKIK
+292 PDLFKDKKIK
-302 ITGRTFKAEEIKEGY
+302 IIGRTFKAEEIKEGY
-317 LGIGLWKIYC
+317 IGIGLWKIYC

-356 VQVENGEPNI
+356 IQVENGEPYI
-366 EYIEAIQ
+366 EYIEAKQ
-373 VEEPNEIEVFFICKL
+373 VEEPKENQIY

>member
-26 IGLYIYLYV
+26 IGFYIYLYV

-47 NLMGVFGVVILIVLF
+47 NLMGVFGVFVLIVLF
-62 ILAKPRNRKIGA
+62 LLAKPRNRKIGV
-74 STLVF
+74 STIVF

-109 TTNYEKTK
+109 TANYEKTK
-117 QVSDDKEYEFKGV
+117 QISDDKEYEFKGV
-130 YLTADSNTETEYIKP
+130 YLTTDSNTETEYIKP

-161 IDNRILVAFKQG
+161 IDNRILVGFKQG
-173 VTKDEV
+173 VTKDEIQ
-179 EEFVKKYNLKIVG
+179 EFVKKYNLKIVG

-201 FEFDESLS
+201 FELDESLS

-216 VREMNNI
+216 IREINNL
-223 KNLDENSKVQVA
+223 KNIDENTKVQVA
-235 DVVYATQEMIDELK
+235 DVVYATQEMINELK
-249 NTDRIDSLKT
+249 NTDTTDNLKA

-356 VQVENGEPNI
+356 VQVENGEPYI
-366 EYIEAIQ
+366 EYIEAKQ
-373 VEEPNEIEVFFICKL
+373 VEEPKDKQIY

>member
-26 IGLYIYLYV
+26 IGFYIYLYV

-47 NLMGVFGVVILIVLF
+47 NLMGVFGVFVLIVLF
-62 ILAKPRNRKIGA
+62 LLAKPRNRKIGV

-109 TTNYEKTK
+109 TANYEKTK
-117 QVSDDKEYEFKGV
+117 QISDDKEYEFKGV

-151 SVDPETETWY
+151 SVDAETETWY
-161 IDNRILVAFKQG
+161 IDNRILVGFKQG
-173 VTKDEV
+173 VTKDEIQ
-179 EEFVKKYNLKIVG
+179 EFIKKYNLKIVG

-201 FEFDESLS
+201 FELDENLS

-216 VREMNNI
+216 IREINNL
-223 KNLDENSKVQVA
+223 KNIDENTKVQVA
-235 DVVYATQEMIDELK
+235 DVVYATQEMINELK
-249 NTDRIDSLKT
+249 NTDTTDNLKA

-265 KRYIDGDS
+265 KRYIEGDS

-317 LGIGLWKIYC
+317 IGIGLWKIYC

-356 VQVENGEPNI
+356 IQVENGEPYI
-366 EYIEAIQ
+366 EYMEAKQ
-373 VEEPNEIEVFFICKL
+373 VEEPKENQIY

>member
-26 IGLYIYLYV
+26 IGFYIYLYV

-62 ILAKPRNRKIGA
+62 LLAKPRNRKIGV

-109 TTNYEKTK
+109 TANYEKTK
-117 QVSDDKEYEFKGV
+117 QISDDKEYEFKGV

-161 IDNRILVAFKQG
+161 IDNRILVGFKQG
-173 VTKDEV
+173 VTKDEIQ
-179 EEFVKKYNLKIVG
+179 EFVKKYNLKIVG

-201 FEFDESLS
+201 FELDESLS

-216 VREMNNI
+216 IREINNL
-223 KNLDENSKVQVA
+223 KNIDENTKVQVA
-235 DVVYATQEMIDELK
+235 DVVYATQEMINELK
-249 NTDRIDSLKT
+249 NTDTTDNLKA

-265 KRYIDGDS
+265 KKYIEGDS

-317 LGIGLWKIYC
+317 IGIGLWKIYC

-356 VQVENGEPNI
+356 IQVENGEPYI
-366 EYIEAIQ
+366 EYMEAKQ
-373 VEEPNEIEVFFICKL
+373 VEEPKENQIY